1 MNRFISIGLAIAVA
15 PAILLAYGQ
24 WTESSDTVD
33 VSQMALFDIALPLG
47 VLLVLI
53 GLFKKRI
60 LSPLPLTTGTAT
72 QTSLNGIRRLWGLS
86 ITGLTNA
93 SALIFRKIYVK
104 LFWTSL
110 VGLIAFSVA
119 FGTPFIGTVNSG
131 KVIAMA
137 GCKPPGFDS
146 LAVCPSGSFASRF
159 VPLTGWTRIVLLAP
173 LVPIIFIQQFWDL
186 LLGWLLVTLVFYFK
200 SGKKWFSLNGMRGR

>member
-1 MNRFISIGLAIAVA
+1 MNRLISIGLAIAVA
-15 PAILLAYGQ
+15 PAMLLAFGQ
-24 WTESSDTVD
+24 WTESSDMIY
-33 VSQMALFDIALPLG
+33 VSEVALFDIALPLG
-47 VLLVLI
+47 GLLVLV

-60 LSPLPLTTGTAT
+60 QSQLQLAKGTAT
-72 QTSLNGIRRLWGLS
+72 QSSLNVIRRLWGLS
-86 ITGLTNA
+86 ITGLANA
-93 SALIFRKIYVK
+93 SAPIFDKIYLK

-110 VGLIAFSVA
+110 IGLIAFSVA

-146 LAVCPSGSFASRF
+146 PAVCPSGSFVSRF
-159 VPLTGWTRIVLLAP
+159 APLTGWTRIVLLAP

-200 SGKKWFSLNGMRGR
+200 SGKWFH

>member
-1 MNRFISIGLAIAVA
+1 MNRPISIGLAIAVA
-15 PAILLAYGQ
+15 PAMLLAVGQ
-24 WTESSDTVD
+24 WTESSDMIY
-33 VSQMALFDIALPLG
+33 VSEVALFNIALPLG
-47 VLLVLI
+47 GLLVMV
-53 GLFKKRI
+53 GLYKKI
-60 LSPLPLTTGTAT
+60 IQSQLQLAKGTAT
-72 QTSLNGIRRLWGLS
+72 QSSLSAIRRLWGGS

-93 SALIFRKIYVK
+93 SAPIFDKIYLK

-110 VGLIAFSVA
+110 IGLIAFSVA

-146 LAVCPSGSFASRF
+146 PAVCPSGSFVSRF
-159 VPLTGWTRIVLLAP
+159 APLTGWTRIVLLAP

-200 SGKKWFSLNGMRGR
+200 SEKWVRKME